1 MFCLDPLSSMG
12 IEQVDVLSQYYKFNE
27 KNNYKGSILSFQAMK
42 SYYIAQQRINAER
55 CKSFVYYRKHSHQ
68 ENRSSTQTLTTPVRF
83 ICALQ
88 LLFQLHRKSSNSAPK
103 LQTCTNKH
111 ATFYNAANT
120 KGWHQLL
127 LSVMKITI

>member
-1 MFCLDPLSSMG
+1 MG

-27 KNNYKGSILSFQAMK
+27 RNNYKGSILSFQAMK
-42 SYYIAQQRINAER
+42 SYYMAQQRINAER
-55 CKSFVYYRKHSHQ
+55 CKSFVTIYKTAT
-68 ENRSSTQTLTTPVRF
+68 RSSTQTLTTPVRF